1 MDPHTGFIRFG
12 FRDYD
17 PTTGRFTARDPLGDT
32 GGDHDLYDYCVDDP
46 VSMNDP
52 SGLFPPALLL
62 LAGMAG
68 SAGIGL
74 GGAYGAAKIVD
85 AIKELQ
91 EGKESSVARD
101 AIKTVAPHA
110 VDIHTKAFLPGQI
123 GLGGVTTGVG
133 RVLATKS
140 AIEVLKNGR
149 SDSRRSKD

>member
-1 MDPHTGFIRFG
+1 M
-12 FRDYD
+12 
-17 PTTGRFTARDPLGDT
+17 GDT

-110 VDIHTKAFLPGQI
+110 VDIHTKAFQML
-123 GLGGVTTGVG
+123 L
-133 RVLATKS
+133 LTKAFCS
-140 AIEVLKNGR
+140 LLFPLFHLMLKG
-149 SDSRRSKD
+149 